1 VAKYLYLRVLLALTI
16 WFVLLAV
23 GAALGL
29 LS

>member
-1 VAKYLYLRVLLALTI
+1 MARYLYLRILLALTI
-16 WFVLLAV
+16 WLVLLAV